1 MKQQQSLSLLKVI
14 KKKVRKKRKER
25 KWKKRKWKKV
35 KVMVRNLKH
44 QQVEVS
50 FFC

>member
-14 KKKVRKKRKER
+14 KKKVK
-25 KWKKRKWKKV
+25 KKRKWKGKWKRKV